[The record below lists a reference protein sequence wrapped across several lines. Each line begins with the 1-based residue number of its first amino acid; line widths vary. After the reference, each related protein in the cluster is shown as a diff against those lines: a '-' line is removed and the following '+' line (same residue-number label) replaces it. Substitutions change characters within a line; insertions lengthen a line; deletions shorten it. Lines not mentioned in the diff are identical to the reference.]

1 MGILI
6 MPKKL
11 TPSQKQV
18 ILDLYRRTPETTS
31 TLAQRYQVS
40 NSTISRFLKNALSRD
55 EYEHL
60 IQKKRLART
69 QKPNSN
75 SQQLLLPITPSTPS
89 TTLDSSSKAQPLP
102 SPILAQRTGDLS
114 PTPELGEKKPHPPIS
129 PSSPTSDNDDDKDF
143 DVVALGEMLGE
154 DLEDSDDWDD
164 DEDDNEPLEAQPP
177 QSVRVDGELP
187 IIPLSK
193 AIFPKTCYLV
203 INRQA
208 ELITKPLKKFKHLG
222 NIPRNEVEQKT
233 LPVFGNRVCAR
244 REAKRFQR
252 VLKIPNG
259 SLLLKT
265 SSHLLAKGI
274 NYLLMDGCLYSL
286 AT

>member
-1 MGILI
+1 M
-6 MPKKL
+6 
-11 TPSQKQV
+11 
-18 ILDLYRRTPETTS
+18 
-31 TLAQRYQVS
+31 AQRYQVS

-75 SQQLLLPITPSTPS
+75 SQQLLLPITPITPS
-89 TTLDSSSKAQPLP
+89 TTLDSSSKAQPKPL
-102 SPILAQRTGDLS
+102 PILAQPTGDLN
-114 PTPELGEKKPHPPIS
+114 PTPKLREKKSHPPIS
-129 PSSPTSDNDDDKDF
+129 PSSPKEDNDDNKDF
-143 DVVALGEMLGE
+143 YVVALGEMLGE
-154 DLEDSDDWDD
+154 ELDDSDDWDD
-164 DEDDNEPLEAQPP
+164 DEDDNEPQLAQPP

-208 ELITKPLKKFKHLG
+208 ELIVRPLKEFNHLG
-222 NIPRNEVEQKT
+222 KIPRRELQQQT
-233 LPVFGNRVCAR
+233 LPVFDNYRVAR
-244 REAKRFQR
+244 RFSNRFQR

>member
-1 MGILI
+1 

-40 NSTISRFLKNALSRD
+40 NSTISRFLKNALSSD

-75 SQQLLLPITPSTPS
+75 AQQLLLPITPS
-89 TTLDSSSKAQPLP
+89 TTLDSSSKAQPKPL
-102 SPILAQRTGDLS
+102 PILAQPTGDLN
-114 PTPELGEKKPHPPIS
+114 PTPELREKKSHPPVS
-129 PSSPTSDNDDDKDF
+129 PSSPTSDNDDNKDF
-143 DVVALGEMLGE
+143 YVVALGEMLGE
-154 DLEDSDDWDD
+154 ELDDSDDWDD
-164 DEDDNEPLEAQPP
+164 DEDDNEPQLAQPP

>member
-1 MGILI
+1 

-31 TLAQRYQVS
+31 TLAQRYQVN
-40 NSTISRFLKNALSRD
+40 NSTISRFLKNALSSD

-75 SQQLLLPITPSTPS
+75 AQQLLLPITLSTPS
-89 TTLDSSSKAQPLP
+89 TPLGSSSKAQPLP
-102 SPILAQRTGDLS
+102 SPILAQPTGDLN
-114 PTPELGEKKPHPPIS
+114 PTPELREKKPHHPIS
-129 PSSPTSDNDDDKDF
+129 PSSPTSDNDDDNEF

-154 DLEDSDDWDD
+154 ELDDSDDWDD
-164 DEDDNEPLEAQPP
+164 DEDDNEPQLAQPP
-177 QSVRVDGELP
+177 QSFRVDGELP

-233 LPVFGNRVCAR
+233 LPVFGNRICAR

-252 VLKIPNG
+252 VLKIPNA